1 MGKSEGAGVLSE
13 PESQVLIDEKAIW
26 EDHILN
32 QVVKIGGQQEQIS
45 KVELGFMCPKHR
57 SSGTGRQEDKMSMLR
72 QRGVQRDVATEM
84 LGLLSKMMAL
94 EVLKQ

>member
-45 KVELGFMCPKHR
+45 KVDRVVYDGEENTPTQVIL
-57 SSGTGRQEDKMSMLR
+57 TVNRQNL
-72 QRGVQRDVATEM
+72 
-84 LGLLSKMMAL
+84 
-94 EVLKQ
+94 